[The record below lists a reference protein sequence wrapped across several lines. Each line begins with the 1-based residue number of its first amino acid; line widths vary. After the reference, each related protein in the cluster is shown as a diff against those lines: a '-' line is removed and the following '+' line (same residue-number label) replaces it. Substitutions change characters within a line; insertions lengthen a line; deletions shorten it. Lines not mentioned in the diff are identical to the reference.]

1 MNAASLLRTFSVAR
15 KEVLHILRD
24 PQTLFFTLFVPIC
37 ELFMLG
43 YAIDTNVRHVRTVA
57 VDLAGTQESRQLLQQ
72 FENSQDVRIVHRVF
86 TEEEAIELIVAG
98 KARIGIVIP
107 SNYSERLQAG
117 ETAQLLVLV
126 DGTESSVAAEAVN
139 VSNALALRESLARV
153 LGDKQLPVEVRPRV
167 LFNPDTKSANFFI
180 PGLMVVMCQMMSTM
194 LSANA
199 IVREKQNGT
208 LEQLYMT
215 PVRRGELII
224 GKMTPY
230 IVLTHLEFCFIALLM
245 RVFFDVPIQG
255 SFFTLLAIA
264 FPFMV
269 TNLGVGL
276 YISTKATTTDAAG
289 QLGMATFLPSIFL
302 SGYVF
307 PLDSMPWVLRQV
319 AFFIPTTWLVDA
331 SRGVILRGAGWAEL
345 WPHSLAL
352 WSMAIASILVSSLL
366 LHKRL

>member
-1 MNAASLLRTFSVAR
+1 MNAASLLRTLSVAR
-15 KEVLHILRD
+15 KELLHILRD

-43 YAIDTNVRHVRTVA
+43 YAIDTNVRHIRTV
-57 VDLAGTQESRQLLQQ
+57 VIDHAGTQESRQLLQR
-72 FENSQDVRIVHRVF
+72 FENSQDIDIIHRVF
-86 TEEEAIELIVAG
+86 TEKEANQLIVAG
-98 KARIGIVIP
+98 KARIGLVIP

-117 ETAQLLVLV
+117 ETAQILVLV
-126 DGTESSVAAEAVN
+126 DGTESSIAAEAVN
-139 VSNALALRESLARV
+139 VSNALALSESLARA
-153 LGDKQLPVEVRPRV
+153 LGEKKLAVEARPRV

-208 LEQLYMT
+208 LEQLFMT
-215 PVRRGELII
+215 PVRRGELIL

-245 RVFFDVPIQG
+245 RIFFDVPIKG
-255 SFFTLLAIA
+255 SFITLLAIA

-276 YISTKATTTDAAG
+276 YISTKASTTDAAG

-307 PLDSMPWVLRQV
+307 PLDSMPWILRQV
-319 AFFIPTTWLVDA
+319 SNIIPTTWLVDA
-331 SRGVILRGAGWAEL
+331 SRGVILRGAGWPEL
-345 WPHSLAL
+345 WPHAVAL
-352 WSMAIASILVSSLL
+352 WSLAIVSIVVSTLFL
-366 LHKRL
+366 RKRL